1 MSIAATDRRPM
12 PIRPALCCRM
22 QPSRKERPALD
33 RLAVENRCSTSRG
46 ATGQIRRPERRSL
59 SRSTKFSA
67 EKSESDSK
75 KRRSRPSTSLS
86 VFRRNRQALVDPARR
101 GAIEEMSAECR
112 PRLITNGMSEVARAL
127 LGANADG

>member
-1 MSIAATDRRPM
+1 MSIAATDWRPM

-22 QPSRKERPALD
+22 QPSRKERPAMD

-67 EKSESDSK
+67 EKSET
-75 KRRSRPSTSLS
+75 TSLS

-127 LGANADG
+127 LAQMPTAERLMRP